1 MQSAA
6 GDRDPSGCRGWG
18 WYRATG
24 NQSVMECRGLEC
36 VGRGVMIYELAGI
49 ICHFGA
55 DKLVRCVLYVV

>member
-1 MQSAA
+1 MLSAA
-6 GDRDPSGCRGWG
+6 GDRDPSECRGWG

-24 NQSVMECRGLEC
+24 KQCVMECRGLKS
-36 VGRGVMIYELAGI
+36 VGRRVLIYELTGI